1 MKRKIVNVAT
11 FILAVIMSVFVFASC
26 KLEGKVEQA
35 TVIQS
40 TNSILVIRI
49 DAIQGEPTLFD
60 AMTMLKEKG
69 EMQFVSENSDF
80 GQSIININGVENA
93 SDWSWYWASYTTDEE
108 NGTFAFNR
116 DNTDW
121 YYAAAGIS
129 FLPVKEGEM
138 YMFEYIE
145 FVYNG

>member
-26 KLEGKVEQA
+26 QKDGKIEQA
-35 TVIQS
+35 TLVESTETLVVIK
-40 TNSILVIRI
+40 V
-49 DAIQGEPTLFD
+49 DKIQGEPTLFD

-80 GQSIININGVENA
+80 GQSIVSINGVANA

-129 FLPVKEGEM
+129 SLPVKEGEM

-145 FVYNG
+145 YVYNS